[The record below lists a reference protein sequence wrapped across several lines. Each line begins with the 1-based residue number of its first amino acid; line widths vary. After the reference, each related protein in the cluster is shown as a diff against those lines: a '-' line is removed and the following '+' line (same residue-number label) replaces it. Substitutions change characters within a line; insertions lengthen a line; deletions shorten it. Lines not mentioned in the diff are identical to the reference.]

1 MASVSTSEPAKF
13 TFPYSNQT
21 SKQISTVINIFISSK
36 YWHVRW
42 NVFERRR
49 NLTVFFKT
57 RVNDSQT
64 DLFIISH
71 LDQICEW
78 RQPERDNIQ
87 QESTSY
93 DTFNKQ
99 ILYLHINATTC
110 EQTILNSASNHRM
123 RFTDG
128 TERDVNGFMTFIW
141 SDHLIDSEIIR
152 IKGGFSVKPGNTL
165 FNLVQTF
172 SFHTIWPHDVTESLD
187 YHLISFHTKPLT
199 LSIQPKHLSTVDKL
213 Y

>member
-42 NVFERRR
+42 NVFEWRR

-64 DLFIISH
+64 DLFNISH

-78 RQPERDNIQ
+78 RHPERDNIQ

-99 ILYLHINATTC
+99 ILYHLHINATTC

-123 RFTDG
+123 R
-128 TERDVNGFMTFIW
+128 RCQQIHDVYVIW
-141 SDHLIDSEIIR
+141 SSDRQWNHQD
-152 IKGGFSVKPGNTL
+152 
-165 FNLVQTF
+165 
-172 SFHTIWPHDVTESLD
+172 
-187 YHLISFHTKPLT
+187 
-199 LSIQPKHLSTVDKL
+199 
-213 Y
+213 